1 MGMNWKEAH
10 VPGMIKNPRSAI
22 GTVMTPS
29 TIKSPT
35 RKERSEV
42 INVGQVVTL
51 LTLPPSET
59 VNAIQTVVCA
69 LSGGF
74 KRDSL

>member
-10 VPGMIKNPRSAI
+10 VPGMIKKPRSAI

-29 TIKSPT
+29 MIKSPM

-42 INVGQVVTL
+42 MNRGTGRDIAYTSTQRDHKRHSDRCMRPVGGV
-51 LTLPPSET
+51 
-59 VNAIQTVVCA
+59 
-69 LSGGF
+69 
-74 KRDSL
+74 